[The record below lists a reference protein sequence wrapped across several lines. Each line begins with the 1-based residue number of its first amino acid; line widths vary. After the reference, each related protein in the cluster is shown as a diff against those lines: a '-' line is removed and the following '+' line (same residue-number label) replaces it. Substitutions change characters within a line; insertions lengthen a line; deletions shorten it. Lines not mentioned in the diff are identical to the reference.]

1 MEYESKNME
10 RIKNKVLIALSF
22 KVKEFSGGIKL

>member
-10 RIKNKVLIALSF
+10 RIKNKVFTALSF
-22 KVKEFSGGIKL
+22 NESDFSELF

>member
-22 KVKEFSGGIKL
+22 KEKDFSELL